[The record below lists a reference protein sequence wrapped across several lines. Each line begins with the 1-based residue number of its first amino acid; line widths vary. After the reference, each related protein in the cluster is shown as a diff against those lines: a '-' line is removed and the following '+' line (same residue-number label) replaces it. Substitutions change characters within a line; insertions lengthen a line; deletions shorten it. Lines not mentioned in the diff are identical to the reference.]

1 MSATDIATSVDV
13 DLDLIYEQT
22 KAIAEELINTAAMK
36 PGQILVVG
44 CSSSEIAAHAIGCYS
59 SSEVG
64 QAVFTALSHVTKKH
78 GLYLAAQCCEHLN
91 RALIVE
97 EECAE
102 KYGLEMVNVKPQLK
116 AGGSF
121 STAAWSGFEHP
132 CAVEFIK
139 AHAGIDIGDTL
150 IGMHL
155 RHVAV
160 PVRTTIKSIGS
171 AHIGGERAAYQQ

>member
-102 KYGLEMVNVKPQLK
+102 KYGLEMVIVKPQLK
-116 AGGSF
+116 AGGF
-121 STAAWSGFEHP
+121 GAF
-132 CAVEFIK
+132 FI
-139 AHAGIDIGDTL
+139 L
-150 IGMHL
+150 N
-155 RHVAV
+155 
-160 PVRTTIKSIGS
+160 
-171 AHIGGERAAYQQ
+171 HICLQQYYIAI